1 MKIGFIGLGL
11 MGAPL
16 ARRIVSADK
25 DVLLYNRTA
34 SKIEPVACVGKNAK
48 AAKSFHDFKDCD
60 LVFTCLALPQ
70 HVLAAVVE
78 DGGIYECLPKGAIH
92 VECSTIG
99 TDTSRAIAE
108 AAKKKGIHYLQCTLN
123 KSPVQAEKG
132 ETPLFLGGD
141 KQDIEEIKDIL
152 SLMGTIH
159 YVGTQEQACA
169 VKILSNLMGMSN
181 LAILAE
187 GIKLGDALGI
197 DREKLLELLVV
208 TGAHSFQMAVRGP
221 WIAHK
226 DYNPR
231 FSVDLALKDIRLGY
245 KMAQEVHYEPTLM
258 ADTMRRFE
266 EAQKQGLGQQD
277 CAAITDMK

>member
-34 SKIEPVACVGKNAK
+34 SKIEAVACVGKNAK
-48 AAKSFHDFKDCD
+48 AAASFEEFKNCD
-60 LVFTCLALPQ
+60 VVFTCLALPQ
-70 HVLAAVVE
+70 HVLAAVIE
-78 DGGIYECLPKGAIH
+78 QGGIYDFLPQDAIH

-99 TDTSRAIAE
+99 TDTSRKILQ
-108 AAKKKGIHYLQCTLN
+108 AAKQKGIHYLQCTLN

-132 ETPLFLGGD
+132 ETPLFLGGE
-141 KQDIEEIKDIL
+141 KQDIEKIKDIL

-169 VKILSNLMGMSN
+169 VKILSNLIGMSN
-181 LAILAE
+181 LAVLAE

-197 DREKLLELLVV
+197 SREKLLELLAV
-208 TGAHSFQMAVRGP
+208 TGANSFQMAVRGP
-221 WIAHK
+221 WIAQK
-226 DYNPR
+226 DYAPR

-245 KMAQEVHYEPTLM
+245 AMAQDVHSSPTLM
-258 ADTMRRFE
+258 ADTMKRFE
-266 EAQKQGLGQQD
+266 EAQKQGLGQKD
-277 CAAITDMK
+277 CAAITDMD